1 MTNKYWKK
9 TFLGALAGV
18 FIGCGVGIILY
29 ANIGGDTVTVF
40 QDGLHNIMN
49 ISYGQASR
57 VYNVVLILLALLIAR
72 RYFGIGTIVSALVTG
87 YIIDLTYDTLI
98 SIGTLSDF
106 FVLVLVYLAG
116 LAIYSFGLSILIK
129 CNLGMNGLDS
139 LIYKIKEI
147 TKVDY
152 KILRLLADMIL
163 TFVGYLMGG
172 IVGIGTVLSIIF
184 TGVLIDLFNRII
196 GRRKT
201 K

>member
-1 MTNKYWKK
+1 MINKYWGK
-9 TFLGALAGV
+9 TILGALAGV
-18 FIGCGVGIILY
+18 FIGCGVGVILY

-40 QDGLHNIMN
+40 QDGIHNLMN

-57 VYNVVLILLALLIAR
+57 IYNVVLILLALLLAR
-72 RYFGIGTIVSALVTG
+72 KYFGIGTIVSALVTG

-98 SIGTLSDF
+98 SIGTLTNY
-106 FVLVLVYLAG
+106 FVLVVVYLVG
-116 LAIYSFGLSILIK
+116 LVIYSFGLSILIN

-139 LIYKIKEI
+139 MIYKINEI

-163 TFVGYLMGG
+163 TLLGYIMGG
-172 IVGIGTVLSIIF
+172 TVGIGTAISIIF

-196 GRRKT
+196 ERRKT